1 MTCEESRLL
10 IAEELFGARSATDG
24 NAKDELDAHL
34 ATCPECRA
42 EAEPVRKVWRQLAS
56 IPEPEPR
63 PGMSTRFYAALDAYQ
78 QAHAEKAARG
88 FWSWWPS
95 KPVWQFAMS
104 MGCLAVGLLCGA
116 FFLGGPARSGAPAS
130 SGEIAQLR
138 KEMTGMRQLVTLSL
152 LQQQS
157 ASERLRGVTFSYRAE
172 PNDMEVLGAL
182 LRTVS
187 SDTNVDVR
195 LAAVDALRNFGNSP
209 VARRGLRNAL
219 PRQDS
224 PLVQISIIDA
234 LTEMRDNEAI
244 AAMQSLA
251 QTPGLDANVQQRIT
265 EALGTL
271 KK

>member
-10 IAEELFGARSATDG
+10 IAEELFGARSANQD
-24 NAKDELDAHL
+24 LDTHL
-34 ATCPECRA
+34 ATCEACRL
-42 EAEPVRKVWRQLAS
+42 EAEPVRKVWRQMAAL
-56 IPEPEPR
+56 PEPEPR

-78 QAHAEKAARG
+78 QAHAEKAAAPRG

-95 KPVWQFAMS
+95 KPALQFAMS

-116 FFLGGPARSGAPAS
+116 FFLGAPARTGGAPGGS
-130 SGEIAQLR
+130 DEIAQLR
-138 KEMTGMRQLVTLSL
+138 KEMSGMRQLVTLSL

-172 PNDMEVLGAL
+172 QNDMEVLGAL
-182 LRTVS
+182 LRTIG

-219 PRQDS
+219 PRQES
-224 PLVQISIIDA
+224 PLVQISIVDA
-234 LTEMRDNEAI
+234 LTEMQDKEAI
-244 AAMQSLA
+244 PAMQSAL
-251 QTPGLDANVQQRIT
+251 QTPGLDVNVQQRLK
-265 EALGTL
+265 EAMETL